1 MSSMKRGIME
11 KDLSEGDLA
20 PRLLNCEYGRKGS
33 RQSGFPRQRFLG
45 SSPTFRYIKLAEHV
59 NT

>member
-1 MSSMKRGIME
+1 MSWRGTLE
-11 KDLSEGDLA
+11 KDLSEGELA
-20 PRLLNCEYGRKGS
+20 SRLPNWEYGRKDP

-45 SSPTFRYIKLAEHV
+45 ISPTFRYIKLAEHM